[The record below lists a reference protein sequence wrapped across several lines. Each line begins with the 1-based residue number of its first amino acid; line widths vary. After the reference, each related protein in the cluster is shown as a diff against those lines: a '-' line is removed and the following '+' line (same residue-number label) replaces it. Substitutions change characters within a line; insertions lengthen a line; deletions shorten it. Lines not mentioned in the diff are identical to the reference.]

1 MKRNR
6 IIGILMGLAMMP
18 FLLAPARAQAPFYEG
33 KTITIVIG
41 TSSGGSIVA
50 ARIIANYLGKYIPG
64 KPAVIVQSMLGGAH
78 IVASN
83 HVFNTAKPD
92 GLTLL
97 AANPNIAIAQ
107 LIKVEGVRF
116 DVRKFE
122 WLGSSGSDG
131 VVLTIRSDLPYKTFE
146 ELRKADREL
155 VVGTTGP
162 GSNAH
167 DFPLLLKEFAG
178 AKFKFVSGY
187 PANSDILLA
196 IERKEVDVWAAFAA
210 TVRPVAQRGTV
221 RPLVRAR
228 VPSPGFDDLPV
239 DETLT
244 TNPVGKALMSIKT
257 APLAIGRAL
266 AAPPGIPGDR
276 AALLRDAIAKALK
289 DPELEASGRK
299 AQIDFRH
306 ISADEVPKGISAILQ
321 QPPEVQ
327 QEMVKYIK
335 FGG

>member
-1 MKRNR
+1 MRR
-6 IIGILMGLAMMP
+6 MWILSILVSLSMIPLMVSS
-18 FLLAPARAQAPFYEG
+18 ARSQAPFYEG
-33 KTITIVIG
+33 KTITIPIG
-41 TSSGGSIVA
+41 TAGGGSIVA
-50 ARIIANYLGKYIPG
+50 ARIIARHLGKYLPG
-64 KPAVIVQSMLGGAH
+64 NPAVIVQSMLGGAH
-78 IVASN
+78 IVATN

-107 LIKVEGVRF
+107 LIKVDGVRF

-131 VVLTIRSDLPYKTFE
+131 VVLTIRSDLPYKSFE

-167 DFPLLLKEFAG
+167 DFPLLIKEFTG
-178 AKFKFVSGY
+178 VKIRLVSGY

-196 IERKEVDVWAAFAA
+196 LERKEVDIWTAFAA
-210 TVRPVAQRGTV
+210 TVRPVVQRGAV
-221 RPLVRAR
+221 RPLVRGR
-228 VPSPGFDDLPV
+228 VPSPGFEQLPV

-244 TNPVGKALMSIKT
+244 TNPVGKALMAIKA
-257 APLAIGRAL
+257 APLAIGRAV
-266 AAPPGIPGDR
+266 AAPPGTPADR
-276 AALLRDAIAKALK
+276 VALLREALAKVLR
-289 DPELEASGRK
+289 DPELEADGRK
-299 AQIDFRH
+299 AQIDLRH
-306 ISADEVPKGISAILQ
+306 IPADEVLKGFIALLQ

-335 FGG
+335 FGE

>member
-1 MKRNR
+1 MKRKL
-6 IIGILMGLAMMP
+6 IIGILMAVATMP
-18 FLLAPARAQAPFYEG
+18 FLLPPARAQAPFYEG

-41 TSSGGSIVA
+41 TAAGGSIVA
-50 ARIIANYLGKYIPG
+50 ARIIANHLGKYIPG
-64 KPAVIVQSMLGGAH
+64 NPTVVVQSMLGGAH

-116 DVRKFE
+116 DVSKFE

-146 ELRKADREL
+146 EMRKADREL

-196 IERKEVDVWAAFAA
+196 LERKEVDVWAAFAA
-210 TVRPVAQRGTV
+210 TVRPVAQRGAV

-244 TNPVGKALMSIKT
+244 TSPVGRALMSIKT
-257 APLAIGRAL
+257 APLAIGRPL
-266 AAPPGIPGDR
+266 AAPPGTPGDR
-276 AALLRDAIAKALK
+276 VALLRDAIAKALK

-306 ISADEVPKGISAILQ
+306 IPADEVHKGISAIFQ